1 MWTRSKEGF
10 DLEAV
15 WAVLKA
21 EIAPAGKK
29 GKGAK
34 VAIFE
39 LCDVR
44 PMPDVLIKPRKA
56 PRVAVPVRLYSP
68 YGFRASTP

>member
-1 MWTRSKEGF
+1 MAKERVGREQGARALEI
-10 DLEAV
+10 LEAV

-34 VAIFE
+34 G
-39 LCDVR
+39 
-44 PMPDVLIKPRKA
+44 KGGKKKK
-56 PRVAVPVRLYSP
+56 
-68 YGFRASTP
+68 

>member
-1 MWTRSKEGF
+1 LFSTQAIRLLEAGAQPVDDPIGGPLPVWTRSKEGF

-21 EIAPAGKK
+21 EIAPTGKK

-34 VAIFE
+34 G
-39 LCDVR
+39 
-44 PMPDVLIKPRKA
+44 KGGKKKK
-56 PRVAVPVRLYSP
+56 
-68 YGFRASTP
+68 

>member
-1 MWTRSKEGF
+1 MLSTQAIRLLEAGAQLVEDPISGPLPTWTRSKEGF
-10 DLEAV
+10 DLEMV

-34 VAIFE
+34 G
-39 LCDVR
+39 
-44 PMPDVLIKPRKA
+44 KGGKKKK
-56 PRVAVPVRLYSP
+56 
-68 YGFRASTP
+68 